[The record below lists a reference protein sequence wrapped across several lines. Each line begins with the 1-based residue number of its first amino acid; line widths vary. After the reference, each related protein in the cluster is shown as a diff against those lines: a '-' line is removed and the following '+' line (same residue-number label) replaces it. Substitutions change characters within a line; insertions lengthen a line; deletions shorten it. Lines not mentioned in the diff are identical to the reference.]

1 MSIKVI
7 SYNQGSSTV
16 MGIKDVLDIVE
27 ENMGSDVSNALE
39 SYISEE
45 KMNAKEISRENAIN
59 YIEDGI
65 WYEQIQESDVV
76 YKIYN
81 KIVNDLKAQG
91 YIKKTKDISKFE
103 LNEAELVELID
114 ESLSEGIRN
123 YFS

>member
-45 KMNAKEISRENAIN
+45 KINAKEISRENAIN

>member
-27 ENMGSDVSNALE
+27 ENMGSDVSNALK

-45 KMNAKEISRENAIN
+45 KINAKEISRENAIN

-65 WYEQIQESDVV
+65 WYEQIQESDIV

-81 KIVNDLKAQG
+81 KIINDLKAQG